1 MRRREFV
8 GLLDYVAAIPL
19 TARAQRPAMPVI
31 GFVNSGS
38 PNAFAQAAAAF
49 RRGLSETGYID
60 GENVTIEYRW
70 AEGQFDRLLARADEV
85 CPKRTSLDAPHM
97 SAFGGK
103 RTWPFCGAN
112 VCYRLFY
119 ISGLQWRFY

>member
-1 MRRREFV
+1 MR
-8 GLLDYVAAIPL
+8 
-19 TARAQRPAMPVI
+19 
-31 GFVNSGS
+31 
-38 PNAFAQAAAAF
+38 AFGIFNPPFDGAQAIVFSVSLFDGGRAV
-49 RRGLSETGYID
+49 D
-60 GENVTIEYRW
+60 GESESQLHVPLGTP
-70 AEGQFDRLLARADEV
+70 ARG
-85 CPKRTSLDAPHM
+85 TSLDAPHM

>member
-70 AEGQFDRLLARADEV
+70 AEGQFDRLPGLVGDLVRREVAMIFADGPPPLV
-85 CPKRTSLDAPHM
+85 QLKQPPRRIIRPACT
-97 SAFGGK
+97 
-103 RTWPFCGAN
+103 
-112 VCYRLFY
+112 
-119 ISGLQWRFY
+119 

>member
-1 MRRREFV
+1 VYV
-8 GLLDYVAAIPL
+8 GLILKGEKPVDPPVQQPIPYELVINLKTTKALGL
-19 TARAQRPAMPVI
+19 TVPP
-31 GFVNSGS
+31 S
-38 PNAFAQAAAAF
+38 
-49 RRGLSETGYID
+49 
-60 GENVTIEYRW
+60 
-70 AEGQFDRLLARADEV
+70 LLARADEV
-85 CPKRTSLDAPHM
+85 IELIAMSAYGPKRTSLDAPHM

>member
-70 AEGQFDRLLARADEV
+70 AEGQFDRLPGLVGDLVRREV
-85 CPKRTSLDAPHM
+85 AM
-97 SAFGGK
+97 IFAGGPPPLVQLK
-103 RTWPFCGAN
+103 QPSRRIIRPACT
-112 VCYRLFY
+112 
-119 ISGLQWRFY
+119 